1 MHEISVMSEIVK
13 GIIDEAQKRNA
24 LRVER
29 VSVEIGEYTMLGE
42 EQLRFAFKVISKDTL
57 LENAELD
64 LRTVAGTIE
73 CECGFKGEASPASDT
88 PHRSVPVLECP
99 KCGGGARTVGGRECV
114 IRDIRM
120 VVPDV

>member
-1 MHEISVMSEIVK
+1 MHEFSVMSEIVK
-13 GIIDEAQKRNA
+13 GIIDEAEKRNA

-29 VSVEIGEYTMLGE
+29 VTVEIGEYTMLGK
-42 EQLRFAFKVISKDTL
+42 EQLRFAFDVVSKGTL

-73 CECGFKGEASPASDT
+73 CECGFEGEVPPAEDT
-88 PHRSVPVLECP
+88 PHKSLPIMECP
-99 KCGGGARTVGGRECV
+99 KCGGVAKIVGGRECV

>member
-1 MHEISVMSEIVK
+1 MHEFSVMSEIVK
-13 GIIDEAQKRNA
+13 GIIDEAEKRNA
-24 LRVER
+24 LRIER
-29 VSVEIGEYTMLGE
+29 VTVEIGEYTMLGK
-42 EQLRFAFKVISKDTL
+42 EQLRFAFDVISKGTL

-73 CECGFKGEASPASDT
+73 CDCGFKGEASPSSDT
-88 PHRSVPVLECP
+88 PHKSVPVMECP
-99 KCGGGARTVGGRECV
+99 KCGGVAKMAGGRECV

>member
-1 MHEISVMSEIVK
+1 MHEFSVMSEIVK
-13 GIIDEAQKRNA
+13 SIVDEAEKRNA

-29 VSVEIGEYTMLGE
+29 VSVEIGEYTMLGK
-42 EQLRFAFKVISKDTL
+42 EQLQFAFEVISKDTL

-64 LRTVAGTIE
+64 LRTIAGTVE
-73 CECGFKGEASPASDT
+73 CECGFKGDATPASDT

-99 KCGGGARTVGGRECV
+99 KCGDVAKIVGGRECT